1 MPLQMLHEAA
11 VMNNTTEVTQDMLFQ
26 KPVKVL
32 LSVLPCLFFLY
43 VNAVMLFALLSKPL
57 LLESPRYVLFGHL
70 LLIDSLQLLVSI
82 VLYILAV
89 TMVRMMIFVCILI
102 TLLGRIT
109 VKLSPLNLAVM
120 SLERYVAI
128 CFPLRHANIVTTR
141 MTGVA
146 IALMWTVAS
155 LDLFMQ
161 LLLYISLESTGFTV
175 LRICHKHAFKLQM
188 YSTVNESITI
198 ACFVLVG
205 TVSIYTYIAVM
216 ITVKSASSSDRNS
229 SKPQKTMLIH
239 LIQLCLS
246 LTSTL
251 FNMINSVTLLK
262 INPAIAVHLLYVIFL
277 CLIIF
282 PKCLSPLIYGLR
294 DHAFRPVFLYYFTFG
309 LRTTVK
315 TFPQS

>member
-1 MPLQMLHEAA
+1 MPFQTLHEAA

-32 LSVLPCLFFLY
+32 LSLLPCLFFLY

-57 LLESPRYVLFGHL
+57 LLESPRYILFGHL
-70 LLIDSLQLLVSI
+70 LLIDSLQLLVAI

-89 TMVRMMIFVCILI
+89 TMVKMMIFVCILI
-102 TLLGRIT
+102 TLLGRVT

-120 SLERYVAI
+120 SLERYAAI

-141 MTGVA
+141 MTGVS

-155 LDLFMQ
+155 FDFFTQ

-175 LRICHKHAFKLQM
+175 LRICYKHTFKLQI
-188 YSTVNESITI
+188 YSTVNESIII
-198 ACFVLVG
+198 ACFVLVCM
-205 TVSIYTYIAVM
+205 VSIYTYIAVM
-216 ITVKSASSSDRNS
+216 ITVKSASSDRNS

-251 FNMINSVTLLK
+251 FNMINSVTPLK
-262 INPAIAVHLLYVIFL
+262 INPAMAVELMYVLFL

-315 TFPQS
+315 TFPKS

>member
-1 MPLQMLHEAA
+1 MPLQTLHEAA
-11 VMNNTTEVTQDMLFQ
+11 AMNNTTEVTQDMLFQ
-26 KPVKVL
+26 KPVKIL

-70 LLIDSLQLLVSI
+70 LLIDSLQLLVAI

-102 TLLGRIT
+102 TLLGRVT

-155 LDLFMQ
+155 SDLFMQ

-175 LRICHKHAFKLQM
+175 LRICHKHVFQLQI

-198 ACFVLVG
+198 ACFVLVCM
-205 TVSIYTYIAVM
+205 VSIYTYIAVM
-216 ITVKSASSSDRNS
+216 ITVKSASSDRNS

-239 LIQLCLS
+239 LIQLCLC

-251 FNMINSVTLLK
+251 FSMINSVTPWK
-262 INPAIAVHLLYVIFL
+262 INPAIAVHLRYALFL

-282 PKCLSPLIYGLR
+282 PKCLSPLIYGHR

-315 TFPQS
+315 TFPKS

>member
-1 MPLQMLHEAA
+1 
-11 VMNNTTEVTQDMLFQ
+11 MNNTTEVTQDMLFQ

-43 VNAVMLFALLSKPL
+43 INAVMLFALLSKPL
-57 LLESPRYVLFGHL
+57 LLESPRYILFGHL
-70 LLIDSLQLLVSI
+70 LLADSLQLLVSI

-89 TMVRMMIFVCILI
+89 TMVRLMSFVCILI
-102 TLLGRIT
+102 TLLGRVT

-146 IALMWTVAS
+146 IALMWTFAS
-155 LDLFMQ
+155 FDFFTQ

-175 LRICHKHAFKLQM
+175 LRICYKHAFKLQI
-188 YSTVNESITI
+188 YTTVNEGITI

-205 TVSIYTYIAVM
+205 MISIYTYIAVM
-216 ITVKSASSSDRNS
+216 ITVKSASSDRNS
-229 SKPQKTMLIH
+229 SKPQKTMLLH
-239 LIQLCLS
+239 LIQLCLC

-251 FNMINSVTLLK
+251 FNIINSVTPLK
-262 INPAIAVHLLYVIFL
+262 INPAIAVHVRDALFL

-315 TFPQS
+315 TFPKS